1 MAKMYRA
8 GTAFVEVVPSFK
20 GMQKDI
26 ARHFRESLRKE
37 LSNKDTFKGLEKNLE
52 QAFQNG
58 IKGAAKET
66 RNQIRLAVQEVE
78 KATEKTGKVA
88 NKNLREAT
96 KNIGGAFEL
105 DIRKAGANLRKV
117 MGQEFGKGLDADL
130 HGVRD
135 DVRKGMD
142 SLANAFHEGGLQNV
156 KEIRKTRNRLE
167 KNLKAMLDMPGM
179 TELARANAEE
189 ALKALNSAEYLRRL
203 QGMSDQELKL
213 YQDNE
218 RRWVNALVTAR
229 NEREAQAKRDEAAA
243 KRAAEAKER
252 QAEKD
257 RIAEERRA
265 EREKKQAEK
274 LAKEEREAE
283 EKRRKADIA
292 AAEELAEIER
302 EAQEKRLAAA
312 EKFGKSQRDRAKAQ
326 QDELDRIEAEAEKRR
341 ADVRKKTDAA
351 WKEYEN
357 RIIGGDFEAQV
368 RKGGKKVRDALSEEF
383 GKELSGELAE
393 LRDDVRRDM
402 DLLAGAYR
410 HGGLMNEREINEVRQ
425 RLVAA
430 LSKLSKDSRAG
441 GLTRFNAES
450 GLKALDSNEYLRTLD
465 SMNEAELRA
474 YREHQNKL
482 LKAQV
487 EANRSLTAE
496 ERRYNEERHQ
506 NRLAEER
513 RQLAADARENA
524 RRIHNRDRASRR
536 EVITGFDREGTKQ
549 SRTDRLAERSE
560 ASIRAAQARVTSF
573 LRDLERLDRARPRL
587 VVETHDAVSDIRQ
600 AQQVIRQVRAESEEP
615 ADLTIRT
622 DVTEVR
628 REVQRLKGDAER
640 ILSNV
645 NMEVDIEDE
654 EFRKAMAE
662 YRAQLELLDQMEV
675 DPELIL
681 NPEKFRVDLREVRAN
696 LMRLEGTVTSVEVVA
711 DTDEAARDVHVLQAA
726 LAALKDKTVG
736 VDISER
742 EALAE
747 IATIEAA
754 LERLERENPK
764 IEVDVVYD
772 RSAFNRFH
780 EGIERSRISI
790 GRLNRAVENSRISM
804 SDTTQAFRIFSPVMT
819 AVTLAGP
826 PLISALGG
834 IAGGLGAI
842 VSVLPGAIGGLS
854 ALAFGFGGVGSAL
867 GAYEKSLKG
876 AGAAAGGAAPQ
887 VDALGDA
894 MKRSAIATKYG
905 MMDAQRSYRNSLE
918 DIKDSSAEAA
928 AQIKR
933 TFEDAL
939 TTARE
944 ARARAD
950 AETASRFKD
959 QRDDANAS
967 YDAARKAIQEKI
979 DLLDAELRAKEKE
992 VNDRFAQKR
1001 ADRTARLE
1009 GDLGMISSDTDEK
1022 VSALRSTYSSRI
1034 DAARSADERARLQ
1047 KELEAKIL
1055 AAQKEGA
1062 AKEKKARA
1070 DHADAL
1076 KKIEADRVEA
1086 IEAAQ
1091 KAEQKKR
1098 ETQLRALAKLESDH
1112 AAKLKKIDRERV
1124 QALQKNAEAEARAIQ
1139 KAQKARSD
1147 AEREA
1152 DADAARA
1159 TARAKRQLAD
1169 AKERLKEQA
1178 ARAQEE
1184 ARLQKA
1190 VGAGGSAAAAGIDEW
1205 TEAMEKLGP
1214 EGVEFVK
1221 FLHSAKEDIN
1231 DLQKLVRKGLLPG
1244 VQSGLESLL
1253 DTYKG
1258 PLGEFLESM
1267 GHQLGDIAERWGE
1280 LLTTDAAG
1288 EWFSRVAEDA
1298 EIYTSAV
1305 AMAIENIV
1313 GGFASLTDAFRPF
1326 AREFMDWL
1334 VNSTQRF
1341 EDWAGSLSGNAKFEE
1356 FLDAIRTTLPL
1367 LGDFSKKVGELFVNL
1382 VIAVEPFTVA
1392 ILDAV
1397 NAGLDFINAMDPG
1410 VLAGILGA
1418 VGGLTAGLM
1427 ILSGVMAGL
1436 GAISAVISALGSTFL
1451 TKIAAGL
1458 AGFLVVNASAI
1469 GAMKMSESAAGYMED
1484 ATDSLAGALG
1494 GMADFGRQ
1502 AWDVILG
1509 MYEAIEPLIP
1519 TVVDLAS
1526 ALVDVGT
1533 SIGSGFLVV
1542 IEGIVDAIG
1551 WMIDLF
1557 TELPVAAQEVV
1568 ILFGA
1573 ATTAGVL
1580 YRDEIKKL
1588 WDVISGVI
1596 GLISDFGNA
1605 GIDFVKGFIVKDDI
1619 TQKIGGLAGGIENV
1633 GYQADVA
1640 KTKAQNFK
1648 GAFIGWGAVAIGLVA
1663 VTAAVAALAVAA
1675 EKLDVEATTSGVDAI
1690 TASFEGLRV
1699 AADGGTKAL
1708 DDMFTVQHGGFS
1720 YWALGAENVDG
1731 MSDAM
1736 ATLEEYAQGASGKMA
1751 ELDAEISKLGLSDTK
1766 LDEVEK
1772 QFEDIDESLTG
1783 LVQSGNFEAAALSF
1797 DRMAESAEENGVSME
1812 TLMGYTSSYQEELE
1826 KTADRLGVT
1835 KLEEED
1841 YYNWMRGEVPR
1852 SIQDAVDAQDRQQ
1865 EGLAGVADKT
1875 EEAEQATRELIDAQ
1889 DELSGR
1895 FKSQE
1900 EANVRYYE
1908 VLDQFNEHMATATQT
1923 LDVQTEAGRENREW
1937 FKKMAEAAREK
1948 ADADLAAT
1956 GDTEAY
1962 TEALWSQ
1969 RETLVDMLE
1978 PFFDSRD
1985 AAGEYANT
1993 LLEIDR
1999 DISSEVELKNYAETR
2014 RRADNVL
2021 DDLEDID
2028 GYDAHPSAMLDD
2040 KVSDGVDDIEDK
2052 LDDVTKDPWYV
2063 TIGTKIKQ
2071 GASSFWDRLKPGG
2084 VGNAINHDGN
2094 ILEFMA
2100 KGGLRPMSPIA
2111 QMVKPDT
2118 WRVVGDRMD
2127 VDEAYIPL
2135 DGSKRSKDILLETM
2149 LRMPGMFMHDG
2160 GIVAFA
2166 EGAVASPGA
2175 ATPGAEGATDVTMAP
2190 VSEAFAALEAAL
2202 RESYAAL
2209 MAEILGMSQTFFAD
2223 LLAAIVAF
2231 QAAEASASGAWRKA
2245 TIDAMAA
2252 HLAALSTQGS
2262 TFRAAEISA
2271 MSAFHSTL
2279 KSNTDSAHNSIESAW
2294 SSHYG
2299 DLNGRSSNFRSGQ
2312 LSAFDGF
2319 YSSMRGRMAQF
2330 GATADTEWSGIW
2342 RGLVNSA
2349 DSIFGELPDK
2359 VGSRL
2364 AEINRKM
2371 NANIVDP
2378 FNKIV
2383 SDMSLDKDLKISPF
2397 PTQAKAT
2404 GGHVALRTGGF
2415 MPGYT
2420 PGRDVHTFV
2429 SPTGGVL
2436 ELSGGEP
2443 VLRPEAGVVLGRD
2456 WVDGVNAAAR
2466 NGGISGVKSFLG
2478 YQGHKD
2484 GGVMSF
2490 ADGGTI
2496 PRTRKGIVQ
2505 LGRMLQAMGV
2515 RVSEHPDFGGV
2526 DPVHSPNSWHYRAG
2540 ALDLNTAPGTS
2551 AKEMADFDRIMPL
2564 LYKLGW
2570 GVIWR
2575 YPNHYNHAHV
2585 DLGNRSLG
2593 SFNRNPDLTGS
2604 AWEML
2609 KSMRVAGG
2617 GAGGGGMDFFDLQ
2630 GEMKKWLGDSKKA
2643 VGKIAPGRLG
2653 GMATGLADK
2662 IFSGVAEEKASDFFE
2677 SAAYGDMPS
2686 GSLPKGSGVE
2696 RWRGTVVEALKLVG
2710 QSTSRTMQDIVLR
2723 RMNQESSGNPR
2734 AINNWDVNARR
2745 GTPSKG
2751 LMQVIDPTFRAHA
2764 RAPYNRN
2771 IWDPMSNITA
2781 SMYYA
2786 LSRYGSLPAAYNRK
2800 GGYKDGG
2807 IIDHLA
2813 GVGSEPLLA
2822 GVDLNPGV
2830 LFRDGGGN
2838 LPAGF
2843 SLVHNNLEHEET
2855 ILPHT
2860 TAEVTRRFEEIVEH
2874 LDGGSAREIDM
2885 STHFHGDLRGNPR
2898 EIMEEAERMGRVR
2911 AIQRP
2916 MKF

>member
-8 GTAFVEVVPSFK
+8 GTAFVQVVPSFK

-37 LSNKDTFKGLEKNLE
+37 LSDKKAFEGLEKNLE
-52 QAFQNG
+52 KAFQNG
-58 IKGAAKET
+58 IKNASAET
-66 RNQIRLAVQEVE
+66 RKQIKLAVEALE
-78 KATEKTGKVA
+78 NDSAKAGRVV

-96 KNIGGAFEL
+96 KNIGGAFE
-105 DIRKAGANLRKV
+105 
-117 MGQEFGKGLDADL
+117 
-130 HGVRD
+130 
-135 DVRKGMD
+135 
-142 SLANAFHEGGLQNV
+142 
-156 KEIRKTRNRLE
+156 
-167 KNLKAMLDMPGM
+167 
-179 TELARANAEE
+179 
-189 ALKALNSAEYLRRL
+189 
-203 QGMSDQELKL
+203 
-213 YQDNE
+213 
-218 RRWVNALVTAR
+218 
-229 NEREAQAKRDEAAA
+229 
-243 KRAAEAKER
+243 
-252 QAEKD
+252 
-257 RIAEERRA
+257 
-265 EREKKQAEK
+265 
-274 LAKEEREAE
+274 
-283 EKRRKADIA
+283 
-292 AAEELAEIER
+292 
-302 EAQEKRLAAA
+302 
-312 EKFGKSQRDRAKAQ
+312 
-326 QDELDRIEAEAEKRR
+326 
-341 ADVRKKTDAA
+341 ADVRKA
-351 WKEYEN
+351 
-357 RIIGGDFEAQV
+357 GDNL
-368 RKGGKKVRDALSEEF
+368 RKAMGEQF
-383 GKELSGELAE
+383 GKNLPKELHDA
-393 LRDDVRRDM
+393 RDRIRKDM
-402 DLLAGAYR
+402 DLLGKAYKEGGAQ
-410 HGGLMNEREINEVRQ
+410 NEREIRRAYT
-425 RLVAA
+425 RLKKALQEFSDLPSLSAA
-430 LSKLSKDSRAG
+430 
-441 GLTRFNAES
+441 TRGNAKA
-450 GLKALDSNEYLRTLD
+450 GLKALDSDEYLRTLRN
-465 SMNEAELRA
+465 MNAAEIKAIRDHDREVLNAQVKAHRAQEAE
-474 YREHQNKL
+474 
-482 LKAQV
+482 
-487 EANRSLTAE
+487 NRRHSAE
-496 ERRYNEERHQ
+496 ERRND
-506 NRLAEER
+506 AEAEKHR
-513 RQLAADARENA
+513 IAAEARERA
-524 RRIHNRDRASRR
+524 RQGYNRMRASRR
-536 EVITGFDREGTKQ
+536 DVLQPFDREGERYT
-549 SRTDRLAERSE
+549 RADRLAERHA

-573 LRDLERLDRARPRL
+573 LRDLERLDRARPRITVDTAEGVKNIQGL
-587 VVETHDAVSDIRQ
+587 QEKIRR
-600 AQQVIRQVRAESEEP
+600 VRLSPDNSIR
-615 ADLTIRT
+615 L
-622 DVTEVR
+622 DV
-628 REVQRLKGDAER
+628 
-640 ILSNV
+640 
-645 NMEVDIEDE
+645 
-654 EFRKAMAE
+654 
-662 YRAQLELLDQMEV
+662 EV
-675 DPELIL
+675 DPEPLKAEMKRL
-681 NPEKFRVDLREVRAN
+681 RAHAETVLGTVDLDVEIQDEGIREALAEYRRQMNALDKMLAQPDIALGKEADQARRDLLEIRNN
-696 LMRLEGTVTSVEVVA
+696 LVRLETGVTEVDVRA
-711 DTDEAARDVHVLQAA
+711 DTDKAAADIQAIRA
-726 LAALKDKTVG
+726 SLENLRGKTVG

-747 IATIEAA
+747 IAIIEAA
-754 LERLERENPK
+754 LEKIDRENPDVE
-764 IEVDVVYD
+764 IDVVYD
-772 RSAFNRFH
+772 RNRFQQFATDVDSARR
-780 EGIERSRISI
+780 GIA
-790 GRLNRAVENSRISM
+790 RLSSALRNSQISM
-804 SDTTQAFRIFSPVMT
+804 ADTTQAFRIFSPLLL
-819 AVTLAGP
+819 AVTVAGP

-834 IAGGLGAI
+834 IAAGLGAI
-842 VSVLPGAIGGLS
+842 VSVMPGVIGGLS
-854 ALAFGFGGVGSAL
+854 TLAFGFGGVGSAL

-876 AGAAAGGAAPQ
+876 TGAAAGGTATQ

-905 MMDAQRSYRNSLE
+905 MMDAQRSYRNSLA
-918 DIKDSSAEAA
+918 DIRDASAETA

-933 TFEDAL
+933 TFEDARAE
-939 TTARE
+939 ARE

-967 YDAARKAIQEKI
+967 YDAARRAIQEKI

-1001 ADRTARLE
+1001 ADRTTRLE

-1022 VSALRSTYSSRI
+1022 VSSLRSTYSSRI

-1047 KELEAKIL
+1047 KEMEAKIL

-1091 KAEQKKR
+1091 RAEQKKR

-1112 AAKLKKIDRERV
+1112 ATKLKKIDRERV

-1190 VGAGGSAAAAGIDEW
+1190 VGAGGSAAAAGINEW
-1205 TEAMEKLGP
+1205 AEAMEELGP

-1231 DLQKLVRKGLLPG
+1231 DLQKLARKGLLPG

-1267 GHQLGDIAERWGE
+1267 GRQLGDIAERWGD

-1298 EIYTSAV
+1298 ELYTSAIAV
-1305 AMAIENIV
+1305 AIENII
-1313 GGFASLTDAFRPF
+1313 GGFANLTDAFRPF
-1326 AREFMDWL
+1326 AREFMAWL
-1334 VNSTQRF
+1334 MNSTQRF
-1341 EDWAGSLSGNAKFEE
+1341 EDWAGSLEGNAKFEE
-1356 FLDAIRTTLPL
+1356 FLDAIRSTLPL
-1367 LGDFSKKVGELFVNL
+1367 LGDFAKKVGELFVNL
-1382 VIAVEPFTVA
+1382 VIAVEPFTIA

-1397 NAGLDFINAMDPG
+1397 NAGLDFINALDPK
-1410 VLAGILGA
+1410 VLSGILGA
-1418 VGGLTAGLM
+1418 VGGLAAGLM
-1427 ILSGVMAGL
+1427 VLAGVMAGV
-1436 GAISAVISALGSTFL
+1436 GAAAAVVSALTGSLFTQLAAALGSFILINST
-1451 TKIAAGL
+1451 
-1458 AGFLVVNASAI
+1458 AI
-1469 GAMKMSESAAGYMED
+1469 GAMAASGETTTLLGDAAAHAGSA
-1484 ATDSLAGALG
+1484 LAGL
-1494 GMADFGRQ
+1494 ADFGRD
-1502 AWDVILG
+1502 AWNTIGDLLD
-1509 MYEAIEPLIP
+1509 AIEPLLP
-1519 TVVDLAS
+1519 ALAEFLATTLDLAV
-1526 ALVDVGT
+1526 ALGGGILDAVGLVIDIVAGLVDT
-1533 SIGSGFLVV
+1533 FMLLD
-1542 IEGIVDAIG
+1542 EN
-1551 WMIDLF
+1551 
-1557 TELPVAAQEVV
+1557 TQT
-1568 ILFGA
+1568 ILI
-1573 ATTAGVL
+1573 T
-1580 YRDEIKKL
+1580 
-1588 WDVISGVI
+1588 I
-1596 GLISDFGNA
+1596 GLAAIAWSKYGDAVVGV
-1605 GIDFVKGFIVKDDI
+1605 VKSLQSAIEIGVEFLRGAVGPSGL
-1619 TQKIGGLAGGIENV
+1619 QGGLQNLGDT
-1633 GYQADVA
+1633 ADVA
-1640 KTKAQNFK
+1640 AAKADKFK
-1648 GAFIGWGAVAIGLVA
+1648 GAVRGIA
-1663 VTAAVAALAVAA
+1663 TAALAVGAVIALSEGAKLINKNFEPAISTVDDFTASIKGLTSTAEGAKGVLDAVFQTDDGGAIGSFADNWATFGRGAVDDFASAMEVMADKTGSLGGRFSELNSETNTLFGLLGDTKWDAVRGQLDGLDDSLASLVGTDFESAA
-1675 EKLDVEATTSGVDAI
+1675 E
-1690 TASFEGLRV
+1690 
-1699 AADGGTKAL
+1699 
-1708 DDMFTVQHGGFS
+1708 GF
-1720 YWALGAENVDG
+1720 
-1731 MSDAM
+1731 AM
-1736 ATLEEYAQGASGKMA
+1736 
-1751 ELDAEISKLGLSDTK
+1751 LSDQM
-1766 LDEVEK
+1766 E
-1772 QFEDIDESLTG
+1772 
-1783 LVQSGNFEAAALSF
+1783 EAGIS
-1797 DRMAESAEENGVSME
+1797 
-1812 TLMGYTSSYQEELE
+1812 QEQILYHFSDYRKELE
-1826 KTADRLGVT
+1826 NTATQLGVT

-1852 SIQDAVDAQDRQQ
+1852 SVQEAVDAQGRQQ
-1865 EGLAGVADKT
+1865 EGLAGVTEKT
-1875 EEAEQATRELIDAQ
+1875 DEAEQATRELISAQ

-1900 EANVRYYE
+1900 EANLRYHE

-1937 FKKMAEAAREK
+1937 FMKMADATRSK
-1948 ADADLAAT
+1948 AEADLEAS
-1956 GDTEAY
+1956 GDVGAFTETMWAQR
-1962 TEALWSQ
+1962 EALIELAEKFGMNEEEAS
-1969 RETLVDMLE
+1969 D
-1978 PFFDSRD
+1978 
-1985 AAGEYANT
+1985 YANT
-1993 LLEIDR
+1993 LLDIPKDVDSRAELHDYASERARKIQDELDDIDR
-1999 DISSEVELKNYAETR
+1999 KIKVTVEITK
-2014 RRADNVL
+2014 
-2021 DDLEDID
+2021 EDPFGIWKPGKGPKAPGPWAD
-2028 GYDAHPSAMLDD
+2028 GYRA
-2040 KVSDGVDDIEDK
+2040 G
-2052 LDDVTKDPWYV
+2052 
-2063 TIGTKIKQ
+2063 
-2071 GASSFWDRLKPGG
+2071 
-2084 VGNAINHDGN
+2084 HDGFV
-2094 ILEFMA
+2094 LEPMA
-2100 KGGLRPMSPIA
+2100 RGGLTSMSPIA
-2111 QMVKPDT
+2111 QMVKPNT

-2202 RESYAAL
+2202 RDSYAAL

-2245 TIDAMAA
+2245 TIDATVA

-2279 KSNTDSAHNSIESAW
+2279 KSNTGSAHNSIESAW

-2319 YSSMRGRMAQF
+2319 YSSMLGRMTQF

-2349 DSIFGELPDK
+2349 DSIFGELPGK

-2371 NANIVDP
+2371 NTNIVDP

-2383 SDMSLDKDLKISPF
+2383 SDMSLDKDLKISAF

-2443 VLRPEAGVVLGRD
+2443 VLRPEAGLVLGRD

-2484 GGVMSF
+2484 GGIMSF
-2490 ADGGTI
+2490 ANGGTI

-2617 GAGGGGMDFFDLQ
+2617 GGAGGGMDFFDLQ

-2643 VGKIAPGRLG
+2643 VSKAAPGRLG
-2653 GMATGLADK
+2653 GLATGLADK

-2696 RWRGTVVEALKLVG
+2696 RWRGTVIEALKFVG
-2710 QSTSRTMQDIVLR
+2710 QSTSKAMQDIVLR

-2751 LMQVIDPTFRAHA
+2751 LMQVIDPTFRANA

-2807 IIDHLA
+2807 LIDLTP
-2813 GVGSEPLLA
+2813 E
-2822 GVDLNPGV
+2822 V
-2830 LFRDGGGN
+2830 LFRDGGG
-2838 LPAGF
+2838 PIPQGF
-2843 SLVHNNLEHEET
+2843 SIVHNNLGHEET
-2855 ILPHT
+2855 ALPYT
-2860 TAEVTRRFEEIVEH
+2860 TAEVTRRFEEVVEH

-2898 EIMEEAERMGRVR
+2898 EIMEAAERMGRVR

>member
-8 GTAFVEVVPSFK
+8 GTAFVQVVPSFQ

-37 LSNKDTFKGLEKNLE
+37 LSDKKAFEGLEKNLE
-52 QAFQNG
+52 KAFQNG
-58 IKGAAKET
+58 IKNASAET
-66 RNQIRLAVQEVE
+66 RKQIKLAVEALE
-78 KATEKTGKVA
+78 NDSAKAGRVV

-96 KNIGGAFEL
+96 KNIGGAFE
-105 DIRKAGANLRKV
+105 
-117 MGQEFGKGLDADL
+117 
-130 HGVRD
+130 
-135 DVRKGMD
+135 
-142 SLANAFHEGGLQNV
+142 
-156 KEIRKTRNRLE
+156 
-167 KNLKAMLDMPGM
+167 
-179 TELARANAEE
+179 
-189 ALKALNSAEYLRRL
+189 
-203 QGMSDQELKL
+203 
-213 YQDNE
+213 
-218 RRWVNALVTAR
+218 
-229 NEREAQAKRDEAAA
+229 
-243 KRAAEAKER
+243 
-252 QAEKD
+252 
-257 RIAEERRA
+257 
-265 EREKKQAEK
+265 
-274 LAKEEREAE
+274 
-283 EKRRKADIA
+283 
-292 AAEELAEIER
+292 
-302 EAQEKRLAAA
+302 
-312 EKFGKSQRDRAKAQ
+312 
-326 QDELDRIEAEAEKRR
+326 
-341 ADVRKKTDAA
+341 ADVRKA
-351 WKEYEN
+351 
-357 RIIGGDFEAQV
+357 GDNL
-368 RKGGKKVRDALSEEF
+368 RKAMGEQF
-383 GKELSGELAE
+383 GKNLPKELHDA
-393 LRDDVRRDM
+393 RDRIRKDM
-402 DLLAGAYR
+402 DLLGKAYKEGGAQ
-410 HGGLMNEREINEVRQ
+410 NEREIRRAYT
-425 RLVAA
+425 RLKKALQEFSDLPSLSAA
-430 LSKLSKDSRAG
+430 
-441 GLTRFNAES
+441 TRGNAKA
-450 GLKALDSNEYLRTLD
+450 GLKALDSDEYLRTLRN
-465 SMNEAELRA
+465 MNAAEIKAIRDHD
-474 YREHQNKL
+474 RDL
-482 LKAQV
+482 LNAQV
-487 EANRSLTAE
+487 KAHRAQEEENRRHTAE
-496 ERRYNEERHQ
+496 ERRND
-506 NRLAEER
+506 AEAEKHR
-513 RQLAADARENA
+513 VAAEARERA
-524 RRIHNRDRASRR
+524 RQGYNRMRASRR
-536 EVITGFDREGTKQ
+536 DVLQPFDREGERYT
-549 SRTDRLAERSE
+549 RADRLAERHA

-573 LRDLERLDRARPRL
+573 LRDLERLDRARPRITVDTAEGVKNIQGL
-587 VVETHDAVSDIRQ
+587 QEKIRR
-600 AQQVIRQVRAESEEP
+600 VRLSPDNSIR
-615 ADLTIRT
+615 L
-622 DVTEVR
+622 DV
-628 REVQRLKGDAER
+628 
-640 ILSNV
+640 
-645 NMEVDIEDE
+645 
-654 EFRKAMAE
+654 
-662 YRAQLELLDQMEV
+662 EV
-675 DPELIL
+675 DPEPLQAEMKRL
-681 NPEKFRVDLREVRAN
+681 RAHAETVLGTVDLDVEIQDEGIREALAEYRRQMNALDKMLAQPDIALGKEADQTRRELLEIRNN
-696 LMRLEGTVTSVEVVA
+696 LVRLETGVTEVDVRA
-711 DTDEAARDVHVLQAA
+711 DTDKAAADIQAIRA
-726 LAALKDKTVG
+726 SLENLRGKTVG

-754 LERLERENPK
+754 LEKIDRENPDVE
-764 IEVDVVYD
+764 IDVVYD
-772 RSAFNRFH
+772 RNRFRQFATDVDSARR
-780 EGIERSRISI
+780 GIA
-790 GRLNRAVENSRISM
+790 RLSSALRNSQISM
-804 SDTTQAFRIFSPVMT
+804 ADTTQAFRIFSPLLLAATV
-819 AVTLAGP
+819 AGP

-834 IAGGLGAI
+834 IAAGLGAI
-842 VSVLPGAIGGLS
+842 VSVMPGVIGGLS
-854 ALAFGFGGVGSAL
+854 TLAFGFGGVGSAL

-876 AGAAAGGAAPQ
+876 TGAAAGGTATQ

-905 MMDAQRSYRNSLE
+905 MMDAQRSYRNSLA
-918 DIKDSSAEAA
+918 DIRDASAETA

-933 TFEDAL
+933 TFEDARAE
-939 TTARE
+939 ARE

-967 YDAARKAIQEKI
+967 YDAARRAIQEKI

-1047 KELEAKIL
+1047 KEMEAKIL

-1112 AAKLKKIDRERV
+1112 ATKLKKIDRERV

-1190 VGAGGSAAAAGIDEW
+1190 VGAGGSAAAAGINEW
-1205 TEAMEKLGP
+1205 AEAMEELGP

-1231 DLQKLVRKGLLPG
+1231 DLQKLARKGLLPG

-1267 GHQLGDIAERWGE
+1267 GRQLGDIAERWGD

-1298 EIYTSAV
+1298 ELYTSAIAV
-1305 AMAIENIV
+1305 AIENIV
-1313 GGFASLTDAFRPF
+1313 GGFANLTDAFRPF

-1334 VNSTQRF
+1334 MNSTQRF
-1341 EDWAGSLSGNAKFEE
+1341 EDWAGSLEGNAKFEE
-1356 FLDAIRTTLPL
+1356 FLDAIRSTLPL
-1367 LGDFSKKVGELFVNL
+1367 LGDFAKKVGELFVNL
-1382 VIAVEPFTVA
+1382 VIAVEPFTIA

-1397 NAGLDFINAMDPG
+1397 NAGLDFINALDPK
-1410 VLAGILGA
+1410 VLSGILGA
-1418 VGGLTAGLM
+1418 VGGLAAGLM
-1427 ILSGVMAGL
+1427 VLSGVMAGV
-1436 GAISAVISALGSTFL
+1436 GAAAAVVSAMTGSLFTQLAAALGSFILINST
-1451 TKIAAGL
+1451 
-1458 AGFLVVNASAI
+1458 AI
-1469 GAMKMSESAAGYMED
+1469 GAMAASGETTTLLGDAAAHAGSA
-1484 ATDSLAGALG
+1484 LAGL
-1494 GMADFGRQ
+1494 ADFGRD
-1502 AWDVILG
+1502 AWSAVGDLLD
-1509 MYEAIEPLIP
+1509 AIEPLLP
-1519 TVVDLAS
+1519 ALAEFLATTLDLAV
-1526 ALVDVGT
+1526 ALGGGILDAVGLVIDIVAGLVDT
-1533 SIGSGFLVV
+1533 FMLLDENTQTILV
-1542 IEGIVDAIG
+1542 
-1551 WMIDLF
+1551 
-1557 TELPVAAQEVV
+1557 T
-1568 ILFGA
+1568 
-1573 ATTAGVL
+1573 
-1580 YRDEIKKL
+1580 
-1588 WDVISGVI
+1588 I
-1596 GLISDFGNA
+1596 GLAAIAWSKYGDAVVGV
-1605 GIDFVKGFIVKDDI
+1605 VKSLQSAIEIGVEFLRGAVGPSGL
-1619 TQKIGGLAGGIENV
+1619 QGGLQNLGDT
-1633 GYQADVA
+1633 ADVA
-1640 KTKAQNFK
+1640 AAKADKFK
-1648 GAFIGWGAVAIGLVA
+1648 GAVRGIA
-1663 VTAAVAALAVAA
+1663 TAALAVGAVIALSEGAKLINKNFEPAISTVDDFTASIKGLTSTAEGAKGVLDAVFQTDDGGAIGSFADNWATLGVGAVDDFASAMEVMADKTGSLGGRFSELNSETNTLFGLLGDTKWDAVRGQLDGLDDSLASLVGTDFESAA
-1675 EKLDVEATTSGVDAI
+1675 E
-1690 TASFEGLRV
+1690 
-1699 AADGGTKAL
+1699 
-1708 DDMFTVQHGGFS
+1708 GFS
-1720 YWALGAENVDG
+1720 
-1731 MSDAM
+1731 M
-1736 ATLEEYAQGASGKMA
+1736 
-1751 ELDAEISKLGLSDTK
+1751 LSDQM
-1766 LDEVEK
+1766 E
-1772 QFEDIDESLTG
+1772 
-1783 LVQSGNFEAAALSF
+1783 EAGIS
-1797 DRMAESAEENGVSME
+1797 
-1812 TLMGYTSSYQEELE
+1812 QEQILYHFSDYRKELE
-1826 KTADRLGVT
+1826 NTATQLGVT

-1852 SIQDAVDAQDRQQ
+1852 SVQEAVDAQGRQQ
-1865 EGLAGVADKT
+1865 EGLAGVTEKT
-1875 EEAEQATRELIDAQ
+1875 DEAEQATRELISAQ

-1900 EANVRYYE
+1900 EANLRYHE
-1908 VLDQFNEHMATATQT
+1908 VLDQFNEHMATATET

-1937 FKKMAEAAREK
+1937 FLKMAEATRSK

-1962 TEALWSQ
+1962 TEAMWGQ
-1969 RETLVDMLE
+1969 RETLIELAEQFGMSEDEASDYV
-1978 PFFDSRD
+1978 
-1985 AAGEYANT
+1985 NT
-1993 LLEIDR
+1993 LL
-1999 DISSEVELKNYAETR
+1999 DIPPDVDTKVELKNYAETR
-2014 RRADNVL
+2014 RKADNVIS
-2021 DDLEDID
+2021 DMEDID

-2040 KVSDGVDDIEDK
+2040 KASDGVDDLEGK

-2100 KGGLRPMSPIA
+2100 SGGLRPMSPIA

-2166 EGAVASPGA
+2166 DGAVASPGA

-2202 RESYAAL
+2202 RDSYAAL

-2223 LLAAIVAF
+2223 LLAAIAAF
-2231 QAAEASASGAWRKA
+2231 QAAEAAASGAWRKA
-2245 TIDAMAA
+2245 TIDATVA

-2262 TFRAAEISA
+2262 TFRSAEISA

-2279 KSNTDSAHNSIESAW
+2279 KSNTGSAHNSIESAW

-2299 DLNGRSSNFRSGQ
+2299 DLNGRSSSFRSGQ

-2319 YSSMRGRMAQF
+2319 YSSMLGRVTQF

-2359 VGSRL
+2359 VGARL
-2364 AEINRKM
+2364 AAINRKM

-2397 PTQAKAT
+2397 PTQSHAT
-2404 GGHVALRTGGF
+2404 GGHIALRTGGF

-2484 GGVMSF
+2484 GGIMSF
-2490 ADGGTI
+2490 ANGGTI

-2526 DPVHSPNSWHYRAG
+2526 APVHSRNSWHYRAG

-2617 GAGGGGMDFFDLQ
+2617 GGAGGGMDFFDLQ

-2643 VGKIAPGRLG
+2643 VSKAVPGRLG
-2653 GMATGLADK
+2653 GLATGLADK

-2696 RWRGTVVEALKLVG
+2696 RWRGTVIEALKFVG
-2710 QSTSRTMQDIVLR
+2710 QSTSKAMQDIVLR

-2734 AINNWDVNARR
+2734 AINNWDSNARR

-2751 LMQVIDPTFRAHA
+2751 LMQVIDPTFRAYA
-2764 RAPYNRN
+2764 RSPYNRN

-2807 IIDHLA
+2807 LIDLTP
-2813 GVGSEPLLA
+2813 E
-2822 GVDLNPGV
+2822 V
-2830 LFRDGGGN
+2830 LFRDGGG
-2838 LPAGF
+2838 PIPQGF
-2843 SLVHNNLEHEET
+2843 SIVHNNLGHEET
-2855 ILPHT
+2855 ALPYT
-2860 TAEVTRRFEEIVEH
+2860 TAEVTRRFEEVVEH

>member
-8 GTAFVEVVPSFK
+8 GTAFVQVVPSFK

-37 LSNKDTFKGLEKNLE
+37 LSDKKAFEGLEKNLE
-52 QAFQNG
+52 KAFQNG
-58 IKGAAKET
+58 IKNASAET
-66 RNQIRLAVQEVE
+66 RKQIKLAVEALE
-78 KATEKTGKVA
+78 NDSAKAGRVV
-88 NKNLREAT
+88 NKNLRDAT
-96 KNIGGAFEL
+96 KNIGGAFE
-105 DIRKAGANLRKV
+105 
-117 MGQEFGKGLDADL
+117 
-130 HGVRD
+130 
-135 DVRKGMD
+135 
-142 SLANAFHEGGLQNV
+142 
-156 KEIRKTRNRLE
+156 
-167 KNLKAMLDMPGM
+167 
-179 TELARANAEE
+179 
-189 ALKALNSAEYLRRL
+189 
-203 QGMSDQELKL
+203 
-213 YQDNE
+213 
-218 RRWVNALVTAR
+218 
-229 NEREAQAKRDEAAA
+229 
-243 KRAAEAKER
+243 
-252 QAEKD
+252 
-257 RIAEERRA
+257 
-265 EREKKQAEK
+265 
-274 LAKEEREAE
+274 
-283 EKRRKADIA
+283 
-292 AAEELAEIER
+292 
-302 EAQEKRLAAA
+302 
-312 EKFGKSQRDRAKAQ
+312 
-326 QDELDRIEAEAEKRR
+326 
-341 ADVRKKTDAA
+341 ADVRKA
-351 WKEYEN
+351 
-357 RIIGGDFEAQV
+357 GDNL
-368 RKGGKKVRDALSEEF
+368 RKAMGEQF
-383 GKELSGELAE
+383 GKNLPKELHDA
-393 LRDDVRRDM
+393 RDRIRKDM
-402 DLLAGAYR
+402 DLLGKAYKEGGAQ
-410 HGGLMNEREINEVRQ
+410 NEREIRRAYT
-425 RLVAA
+425 RLKKALQEFSDLPSLSAA
-430 LSKLSKDSRAG
+430 
-441 GLTRFNAES
+441 TRGNAKA
-450 GLKALDSNEYLRTLD
+450 GLKALDSDEYLRTLRN
-465 SMNEAELRA
+465 MNAAEIKAIRDHD
-474 YREHQNKL
+474 RDL
-482 LKAQV
+482 LNAQV
-487 EANRSLTAE
+487 KAHRAQEEENRRHSAE
-496 ERRYNEERHQ
+496 ERRND
-506 NRLAEER
+506 AEAEKHR
-513 RQLAADARENA
+513 IAAEARERA
-524 RRIHNRDRASRR
+524 RQGYNRMRASRR
-536 EVITGFDREGTKQ
+536 DVLQPFDREGERYT
-549 SRTDRLAERSE
+549 RADRLAERHA

-573 LRDLERLDRARPRL
+573 LRDLERLDRARPRITVDTAEGAKNIQGL
-587 VVETHDAVSDIRQ
+587 QEKIRR
-600 AQQVIRQVRAESEEP
+600 VRLSPDNSIR
-615 ADLTIRT
+615 L
-622 DVTEVR
+622 DV
-628 REVQRLKGDAER
+628 
-640 ILSNV
+640 
-645 NMEVDIEDE
+645 
-654 EFRKAMAE
+654 
-662 YRAQLELLDQMEV
+662 EV
-675 DPELIL
+675 DPEPLQAEMKRL
-681 NPEKFRVDLREVRAN
+681 RAHAETVLGTVDLDVEIQDEGIREALAEYRRQMNALDKMLAQPDIALGKEADQARRDLLEIRNN
-696 LMRLEGTVTSVEVVA
+696 LVRLESGVTEVDVRA
-711 DTDEAARDVHVLQAA
+711 DTDKAAADIQAIRA
-726 LAALKDKTVG
+726 SLENLRGKTVG

-747 IATIEAA
+747 IAIIEAA
-754 LERLERENPK
+754 LEKIDRENPDVE
-764 IEVDVVYD
+764 IDVVYD
-772 RSAFNRFH
+772 RNRFQQFATDVDSARR
-780 EGIERSRISI
+780 GIA
-790 GRLNRAVENSRISM
+790 RLSSALRNSQISM
-804 SDTTQAFRIFSPVMT
+804 ADTTQAFRIFSPLLL
-819 AVTLAGP
+819 AVTVAGP

-834 IAGGLGAI
+834 IAAGLGAI
-842 VSVLPGAIGGLS
+842 VSVMPGVIGGLS
-854 ALAFGFGGVGSAL
+854 TLAFGFGGVGSAL

-876 AGAAAGGAAPQ
+876 TGAAAGGTATQ

-905 MMDAQRSYRNSLE
+905 MMDAQRSYRNSLA
-918 DIKDSSAEAA
+918 DIRDASAETA

-933 TFEDAL
+933 TFEDARAE
-939 TTARE
+939 ARE

-967 YDAARKAIQEKI
+967 YDAARRAIQEKI

-1001 ADRTARLE
+1001 ADRTTRLE

-1022 VSALRSTYSSRI
+1022 VSSLRSTYSSRI

-1047 KELEAKIL
+1047 KEMEAKIL

-1112 AAKLKKIDRERV
+1112 ATKLKKIDRERV

-1190 VGAGGSAAAAGIDEW
+1190 VGAGGSAAAAGINEW
-1205 TEAMEKLGP
+1205 AEAMEELGP

-1231 DLQKLVRKGLLPG
+1231 DLQKLARKGLLPG

-1267 GHQLGDIAERWGE
+1267 GRQLGDIAERWGD

-1298 EIYTSAV
+1298 ELYTSAIAV
-1305 AMAIENIV
+1305 AIENII
-1313 GGFASLTDAFRPF
+1313 GGFANLTDAFRPF
-1326 AREFMDWL
+1326 AREFMAWL
-1334 VNSTQRF
+1334 MNSTQRF
-1341 EDWAGSLSGNAKFEE
+1341 EDWAGSLEGNAKFEE
-1356 FLDAIRTTLPL
+1356 FLDAIRSTLPL
-1367 LGDFSKKVGELFVNL
+1367 LGDFAKKVGELFVNL
-1382 VIAVEPFTVA
+1382 VIAVEPFTIA

-1397 NAGLDFINAMDPG
+1397 NAGLDFINALDPK
-1410 VLAGILGA
+1410 VLSGILGA
-1418 VGGLTAGLM
+1418 VGGLAAGLM
-1427 ILSGVMAGL
+1427 VLAGVMAGV
-1436 GAISAVISALGSTFL
+1436 GAAAAVVSALTGSLFTQLAAALGSFILINST
-1451 TKIAAGL
+1451 
-1458 AGFLVVNASAI
+1458 AI
-1469 GAMKMSESAAGYMED
+1469 GAMAASGETTTLLGDAAAHAGSA
-1484 ATDSLAGALG
+1484 LAGL
-1494 GMADFGRQ
+1494 ADFGRD
-1502 AWDVILG
+1502 AWSTIGDLFD
-1509 MYEAIEPLIP
+1509 AIEPLLP
-1519 TVVDLAS
+1519 ALAEFLATTLDLAV
-1526 ALVDVGT
+1526 ALGGGILDAVGLVIDIVAGLVDT
-1533 SIGSGFLVV
+1533 FMLLD
-1542 IEGIVDAIG
+1542 EN
-1551 WMIDLF
+1551 
-1557 TELPVAAQEVV
+1557 TQT
-1568 ILFGA
+1568 ILI
-1573 ATTAGVL
+1573 T
-1580 YRDEIKKL
+1580 
-1588 WDVISGVI
+1588 I
-1596 GLISDFGNA
+1596 GLAAIAWSKYGDAVVGV
-1605 GIDFVKGFIVKDDI
+1605 VKSLQSAIEIGVEFLRGAVGPSGL
-1619 TQKIGGLAGGIENV
+1619 QGGLQNLGDT
-1633 GYQADVA
+1633 ADVA
-1640 KTKAQNFK
+1640 AAKADKFK
-1648 GAFIGWGAVAIGLVA
+1648 GAVRGIA
-1663 VTAAVAALAVAA
+1663 TAALAVGAVIALSEGAKLINKNFEPAISTVDDFTASIKGLSSTAEGAKGVLDAVFQTDDGGAIGSFADNWATLGVGAVDDFASAMEVMADKTGSLGGRFSELNSETNTLFGLLGDTKWDAVRGQLDGLDDSLASLVGTDFESAA
-1675 EKLDVEATTSGVDAI
+1675 E
-1690 TASFEGLRV
+1690 
-1699 AADGGTKAL
+1699 
-1708 DDMFTVQHGGFS
+1708 GFS
-1720 YWALGAENVDG
+1720 
-1731 MSDAM
+1731 M
-1736 ATLEEYAQGASGKMA
+1736 
-1751 ELDAEISKLGLSDTK
+1751 LSDQM
-1766 LDEVEK
+1766 EEAGISQEK
-1772 QFEDIDESLTG
+1772 ILYHFSDY
-1783 LVQSGNFEAAALSF
+1783 
-1797 DRMAESAEENGVSME
+1797 RK
-1812 TLMGYTSSYQEELE
+1812 ELE
-1826 KTADRLGVT
+1826 NTATQLGVT

-1852 SIQDAVDAQDRQQ
+1852 SVQEAVDAQGRQQ

-1875 EEAEQATRELIDAQ
+1875 GEAEQATRELIDAQ

-1900 EANVRYYE
+1900 EANLQYFE
-1908 VLDQFNEHMATATQT
+1908 VLDQFNEHMATATET
-1923 LDVQTEAGRENREW
+1923 LNVQTEAGRENREW
-1937 FKKMAEAAREK
+1937 FMKMADATRSK
-1948 ADADLAAT
+1948 AEADLEAS
-1956 GDTEAY
+1956 GDVGAFTETMWAQR
-1962 TEALWSQ
+1962 EALIELAEKFGMNEEEAS
-1969 RETLVDMLE
+1969 D
-1978 PFFDSRD
+1978 
-1985 AAGEYANT
+1985 YANT
-1993 LLEIDR
+1993 LLDIPPDVDTRAELHDYASERARKIQDELDDIDR
-1999 DISSEVELKNYAETR
+1999 KIKVTVEITK
-2014 RRADNVL
+2014 
-2021 DDLEDID
+2021 EDPFGIWKPGKGPKAPGPWAD
-2028 GYDAHPSAMLDD
+2028 GYRA
-2040 KVSDGVDDIEDK
+2040 G
-2052 LDDVTKDPWYV
+2052 
-2063 TIGTKIKQ
+2063 
-2071 GASSFWDRLKPGG
+2071 
-2084 VGNAINHDGN
+2084 HDGFV
-2094 ILEFMA
+2094 LEPMA
-2100 KGGLRPMSPIA
+2100 RGGLTSMSPIA
-2111 QMVKPDT
+2111 QMVKPNT

-2202 RESYAAL
+2202 RDSYAAL

-2223 LLAAIVAF
+2223 LLAAIAAF
-2231 QAAEASASGAWRKA
+2231 QAAEAAASGAWRKA
-2245 TIDAMAA
+2245 TIDATVA

-2279 KSNTDSAHNSIESAW
+2279 KSNTGSAHNSIESAW

-2299 DLNGRSSNFRSGQ
+2299 DLDGRSSNFRSGQ

-2319 YSSMRGRMAQF
+2319 YSSMLGRMTQF
-2330 GATADTEWSGIW
+2330 GTTADAEWSGIW

-2359 VGSRL
+2359 VGARL
-2364 AEINRKM
+2364 AAINRKM
-2371 NANIVDP
+2371 NTNIVDP

-2383 SDMSLDKDLKISPF
+2383 SDMSLDKDLKISAF

-2429 SPTGGVL
+2429 SPTGGIL

-2484 GGVMSF
+2484 GGIMSF
-2490 ADGGTI
+2490 ANGGTI

-2617 GAGGGGMDFFDLQ
+2617 GGAGGGMDFFDLQ

-2643 VGKIAPGRLG
+2643 VSKAAPGRLG
-2653 GMATGLADK
+2653 GLATGLADK

-2696 RWRGTVVEALKLVG
+2696 RWRGTVIEALKFVG
-2710 QSTSRTMQDIVLR
+2710 QSTSKAMQDIVLR

-2751 LMQVIDPTFRAHA
+2751 LMQVIDPTFRANA

-2807 IIDHLA
+2807 LIDLTP
-2813 GVGSEPLLA
+2813 E
-2822 GVDLNPGV
+2822 V
-2830 LFRDGGGN
+2830 LFRDGGG
-2838 LPAGF
+2838 PIPQGF
-2843 SLVHNNLEHEET
+2843 SIVHNNLGHEET
-2855 ILPHT
+2855 ALPYT
-2860 TAEVTRRFEEIVEH
+2860 TAEVTRRFEEVVEH